1 MHGRRRNRGNL
12 LVILGLLGGSILPL
26 ASSFPVGKLLG
37 LILSEKDF
45 MNNRIN
51 RHIELLLRRL
61 FLETQD
67 PNMDPCT
74 PVGPQGD
81 RCQARGLQRRLD
93 YVDRSS
99 SWWPSRGSNLAFW
112 NDVQVLLTKADVIGK
127 QVSTSFFDMGCPNP
141 QREPALCEG
150 DSRIAWE
157 GLRRNVDLMKPLLI
171 AWPELRENGQILSVV
186 VPFKEVPEQQ
196 PIKTGRLK

>member
-99 SWWPSRGSNLAFW
+99 SWWPSRGSNLALW

-127 QVSTSFFDMGCPNP
+127 
-141 QREPALCEG
+141 
-150 DSRIAWE
+150 
-157 GLRRNVDLMKPLLI
+157 
-171 AWPELRENGQILSVV
+171 
-186 VPFKEVPEQQ
+186 
-196 PIKTGRLK
+196 

>member
-1 MHGRRRNRGNL
+1 MHGRRWNRGNL

-81 RCQARGLQRRLD
+81 RCQARGLQCRLILFILGGQPGSPTFD
-93 YVDRSS
+93 PQQFSS
-99 SWWPSRGSNLAFW
+99 K
-112 NDVQVLLTKADVIGK
+112 LT
-127 QVSTSFFDMGCPNP
+127 P
-141 QREPALCEG
+141 
-150 DSRIAWE
+150 
-157 GLRRNVDLMKPLLI
+157 
-171 AWPELRENGQILSVV
+171 
-186 VPFKEVPEQQ
+186 
-196 PIKTGRLK
+196 